1 MIKLEEMT
9 DYQIVTLLKILNSQ
23 SLDSL
28 TNYTHRV
35 TSILANSEEA
45 QINQVAVFAQSDFV
59 KELLGIEVSK

>member
-28 TNYTHRV
+28 TNHTLRV